1 MSYFPSPVP
10 PERPKSKSSKKLWV
24 VVTVLAVLV
33 ILMLAVPELALLL
46 GLLLLIVSLIGLV
59 LGKLPFLRIFGR
71 KRIAALTAGSVLI
84 TIVAGG
90 FMDTTGAANAPPSAD
105 AAPTTKVSETPTPS
119 PSPSTLA
126 DFIGETCEGD
136 ELVMEQAS
144 EKLYCDEG
152 ATNALVWT
160 SQGDHDKSVL
170 AAKQEAEKKAAE
182 AKAAAEK
189 KAAEKKAAETKAV
202 EEKAAAEKKAAEK
215 AAADKRRAEEAAAKK
230 EAQKQ
235 AAKEKAER
243 AAPEAYTPPAKAPS
257 STSYAN
263 CTAVKNAGAAPIYQG
278 DPGYS
283 RKLDRD
289 GDGVGCEK

>member
-1 MSYFPSPVP
+1 
-10 PERPKSKSSKKLWV
+10 
-24 VVTVLAVLV
+24 
-33 ILMLAVPELALLL
+33 MLAVPELALLL

-59 LGKLPFLRIFGR
+59 VGKLPFLRIFGR

-90 FMDTTGAANAPPSAD
+90 FMDTTGAADAPPSAD

-189 KAAEKKAAETKAV
+189 KAAEKKAV

-243 AAPEAYTPPAKAPS
+243 AAPEAYTRPAKASS

>member
-59 LGKLPFLRIFGR
+59 VGKLPFLRIFGR

-90 FMDTTGAANAPPSAD
+90 FMDTTGAADAPPSAD

-189 KAAEKKAAETKAV
+189 KAAEKKAV
-202 EEKAAAEKKAAEK
+202 EEKAAAEEKAAEK

-243 AAPEAYTPPAKAPS
+243 AAPEAYTRPAKAPS